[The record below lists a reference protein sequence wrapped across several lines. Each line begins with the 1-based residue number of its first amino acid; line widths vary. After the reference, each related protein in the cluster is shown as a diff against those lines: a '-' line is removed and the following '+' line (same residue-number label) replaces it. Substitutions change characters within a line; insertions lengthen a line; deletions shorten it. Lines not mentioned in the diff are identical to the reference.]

1 MNFSG
6 HRTVDYKSCNLENRS
21 FIYDEYSYT
30 IRWQSWFT
38 NVQPDSVLRAK
49 TSIWNLKMPVSREIS
64 AAEAG
69 KSAALPFLPDVGTP
83 SNTTIPRNRPDI
95 NICGRPGTRRPY
107 SFILATA
114 TFSQL
119 NVVRGLE
126 KRATLKGQLRDE

>member
-1 MNFSG
+1 MNFSR

-69 KSAALPFLPDVGTP
+69 KSAALPFLPDVGTRQSP
-83 SNTTIPRNRPDI
+83 ETVLTLIYAAAPGQD
-95 NICGRPGTRRPY
+95 GRILLY
-107 SFILATA
+107 SQPQH
-114 TFSQL
+114 SH
-119 NVVRGLE
+119 N
-126 KRATLKGQLRDE
+126 